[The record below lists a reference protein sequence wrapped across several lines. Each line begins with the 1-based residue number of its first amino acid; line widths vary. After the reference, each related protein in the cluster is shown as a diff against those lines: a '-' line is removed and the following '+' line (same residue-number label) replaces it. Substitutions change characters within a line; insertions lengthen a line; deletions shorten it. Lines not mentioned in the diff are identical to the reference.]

1 MTPMAE
7 YQVFFDVAVGII
19 GVLGGWVLNT
29 VWGAVKD
36 LQEADKDLADKVAAI
51 EVLVAGRYVTRD
63 EFNSTLGQVFAK
75 LDTIRDLVSQKA
87 DRR

>member
-1 MTPMAE
+1 MNNE

>member
-1 MTPMAE
+1 MAE

-36 LQEADKDLADKVAAI
+36 LQEADKDLAEKVGQI

-63 EFNSTLGQVFAK
+63 EFNTTLSQVFIK
-75 LDTIRDLVSQKA
+75 LDTIRDIVSQKA
-87 DRR
+87 DR

>member
-36 LQEADKDLADKVAAI
+36 LQEADKDLAEKVGQI

-63 EFNSTLGQVFAK
+63 EFNNTLGQVFAK

>member
-36 LQEADKDLADKVAAI
+36 LQEADKDLAEKVAAI
-51 EVLVAGRYVTRD
+51 EVLVAGRYITRE
-63 EFNSTLGQVFAK
+63 EFNNTFNQVFER
-75 LDTIRDLVSQKA
+75 LDRIRDLISQKA
-87 DRR
+87 DR

>member
-1 MTPMAE
+1 MNNE
-7 YQVFFDVAVGII
+7 YQVFFDVAVGAV

-36 LQEADKDLADKVAAI
+36 LQEADKELAEKVAAI

-63 EFNSTLGQVFAK
+63 EFSTALNQVFAK
-75 LDTIRDLVSQKA
+75 LDTIRDIVSQKA
-87 DRR
+87 DR

>member
-1 MTPMAE
+1 MAE
-7 YQVFFDVAVGII
+7 YQVFFDVAVGVI
-19 GVLGGWVLNT
+19 GVMGGWVLNT

-63 EFNSTLGQVFAK
+63 EFNSSLGQVFSK
-75 LDTIRDLVSQKA
+75 LDNIRDIVSQKA

>member
-36 LQEADKDLADKVAAI
+36 LQEADKELAEKVGQI

-63 EFNSTLGQVFAK
+63 EFNTVLNQMFTK
-75 LDTIRDLVSQKA
+75 LDNIRDLVSQKA
-87 DRR
+87 DR

>member
-7 YQVFFDVAVGII
+7 YQVFFDVAVGVV

-63 EFNSTLGQVFAK
+63 EFNSALGQVFAK

>member
-7 YQVFFDVAVGII
+7 YQVFFDVAVGVI

-36 LQEADKDLADKVAAI
+36 LQDADRELAEKVSQI
-51 EVLVAGRYVTRD
+51 EVLVAGRYITRD
-63 EFNSTLGQVFAK
+63 EFDRVLNSVFIK
-75 LDTIRDLVSQKA
+75 LDKIQDLLMQKA
-87 DRR
+87 DR

>member
-1 MTPMAE
+1 MAE
-7 YQVFFDVAVGII
+7 YQVFFDVAVGVI

-36 LQEADKDLADKVAAI
+36 LQEADKDLAEKVGQI

-63 EFNSTLGQVFAK
+63 EFNTTLSQVFVK
-75 LDTIRDLVSQKA
+75 LDTIRDIVSQKA
-87 DRR
+87 DR